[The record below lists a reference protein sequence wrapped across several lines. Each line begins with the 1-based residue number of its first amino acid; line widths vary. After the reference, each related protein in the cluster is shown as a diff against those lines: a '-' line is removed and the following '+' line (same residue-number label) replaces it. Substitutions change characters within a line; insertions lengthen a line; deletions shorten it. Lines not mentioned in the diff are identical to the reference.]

1 MWQRKIDLKITNK
14 DTGAVLLS
22 TSENRIDFVYQGN
35 LSWMADTLKLDV
47 YNLAPETLKM
57 LLDTKRRAIK
67 VDVGYK
73 DEPATMSTM
82 LNGYVVN
89 VAGRKATPNHITS
102 IWCIPFSAQTM
113 SMNAG
118 LNGLVYENGT
128 LKGLIQAISKQ
139 AGYVSEPRF
148 FGMDDDVLSTPVP
161 SYIMRGSVN
170 HSLSEL
176 GEQFRFYVRGTN
188 SEVQIISM
196 MNSYKTIE
204 RLKNS
209 QISIHKLSIDKLKG
223 TPQASLAMIDLT
235 MNLNTAIDCGDII
248 DVTEFLG
255 ARTNDPN
262 RPPSDAVISVN
273 NADSVLFRSDT
284 LWSHTVFPEYL
295 VLYTQHVGSNF
306 AAAWETRITGVQFN
320 SGLLGNHEVSG
331 NGVGPGTWD
340 LDVGKEANK
349 PKGFPTVRQSIHASN
364 TLTEREAKALST
376 VQLTPQQ
383 NDAIDS
389 VARGD
394 TKKGNFLRDKL
405 IIENRGH
412 DRVRNVESKAGAAG
426 PYQIMPETGRSLGMT
441 INDQQDDR
449 MDFAKSTAAA
459 GKLYDELNKRYDG
472 NLDAMNANYNGGN
485 LPASQVLAGKKT
497 NKETEDYMRMARNLD
512 AQRGEQ

>member
-14 DTGAVLLS
+14 ETGAVLLS

-57 LLDTKRRAIK
+57 LLDVKRRAIK

-118 LNGLVYENGT
+118 LNGLVYESGT
-128 LKGLIQAISKQ
+128 LKGLIQAISKH

-148 FGMDDDVLSTPVP
+148 FGMDDDVLSTYIP
-161 SYIMRGSVN
+161 SWVMRGSVN
-170 HSLSEL
+170 ESLADL
-176 GEQFRFYVRGTN
+176 GAQFRFYVRGTN
-188 SEVQIISM
+188 SDVQIISM

-349 PKGFPTVRQSIHASN
+349 PKGFPTVRQSIHSSS
-364 TLTEREAKALST
+364 TLSESEAKALSR
-376 VQLTPQQ
+376 VQITPEQ
-383 NDAIDS
+383 NAIIDNVS
-389 VARGD
+389 GGNSSKA
-394 TKKGNFLRDKL
+394 NFLRDKL
-405 IIENRGH
+405 IIENRGQ
-412 DRVRNVESKAGAAG
+412 DGVKNLVSEKGAAG
-426 PYQIMPETGRSLGMT
+426 PFQIMPNTGRSLGMT
-441 INDQQDDR
+441 INSEQDDR
-449 MDFAKSTAAA
+449 MDFGKSAAA
-459 GKLYDELNKRYDG
+459 AAKLYDDMYPRYGG
-472 NLDAMNANYNGGN
+472 NVDAMNADYNGG
-485 LPASQVLAGKKT
+485 PTAGKAAASGQYT
-497 NKETEDYMRMARNLD
+497 NKQTEDYMRMARNLD

>member
-1 MWQRKIDLKITNK
+1 MWQRKIDLEITNK

-57 LLDTKRRAIK
+57 LLDVKRRAIK

-118 LNGLVYENGT
+118 LNGLVYESGT

-148 FGMDDDVLSTPVP
+148 FGMDDDVLSTYIP
-161 SYIMRGSVN
+161 SWIMRGSVN
-170 HSLSEL
+170 ESLSEL
-176 GEQFRFYVRGTN
+176 GADYRFYVRGTN
-188 SEVQIISM
+188 SDVQIISM

-204 RLKNS
+204 RIKNS
-209 QISIHKLSIDKLKG
+209 QISVHKLSIDKLKG

-255 ARTNDPN
+255 AKTNDPN
-262 RPPSDAVISVN
+262 RPPADAVISVN
-273 NADSVLFRSDT
+273 NADSVLFRSNT
-284 LWSHTVFPEYL
+284 LWSHVVFPEYL

-349 PKGFPTVRQSIHASN
+349 PKGFPTVRQSIHSSS
-364 TLTEREAKALST
+364 TLSESEAKALSR
-376 VQLTPQQ
+376 VQITPEQ
-383 NDAIDS
+383 NAIIDNVS
-389 VARGD
+389 GGNSSKA
-394 TKKGNFLRDKL
+394 NFLRDKL
-405 IIENRGH
+405 IIENRGQ
-412 DRVRNVESKAGAAG
+412 DGVKNLVSEKGAAG
-426 PYQIMPETGRSLGMT
+426 PFQIMPNTGRSLGMT
-441 INDQQDDR
+441 INSEQDDR
-449 MDFAKSTAAA
+449 MDFGKSAAA
-459 GKLYDELNKRYDG
+459 AAKLYDDMYPRYGG
-472 NLDAMNANYNGGN
+472 NVDAMNADYNGG
-485 LPASQVLAGKKT
+485 PTAGKAAASGQYT
-497 NKETEDYMRMARNLD
+497 NKQTEDYMRMARNLD